1 MGNVTEQFMILRME
15 LNVIAIIAEH
25 GSTLGAL
32 DSHSLN
38 IETKNPDYTLK
49 AGFVKTVHA
58 FHLMNYLKENL

>member
-1 MGNVTEQFMILRME
+1 MTDQFMILRME
-15 LNVIAIIAEH
+15 LSVIVTVAEH

-38 IETKNPDYTLK
+38 IETKNLGYTPK

-58 FHLMNYLKENL
+58 FHLMNYLKEIL